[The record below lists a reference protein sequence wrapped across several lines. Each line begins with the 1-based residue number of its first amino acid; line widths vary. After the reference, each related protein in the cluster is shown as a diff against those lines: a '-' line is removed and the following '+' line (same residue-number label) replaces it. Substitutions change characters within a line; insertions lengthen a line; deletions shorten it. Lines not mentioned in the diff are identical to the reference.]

1 IQTSEYDS
9 RIYQMKLQ
17 RNELKKELIKS
28 GLNSSII
35 IRSPSDGIIDT
46 LNVSQGQ
53 IVNAGDTL
61 SQIIPERDRKLY
73 LILWIPDMAVPY
85 IKKR

>member
-1 IQTSEYDS
+1 
-9 RIYQMKLQ
+9 M
-17 RNELKKELIKS
+17 
-28 GLNSSII
+28 
-35 IRSPSDGIIDT
+35 
-46 LNVSQGQ
+46 NVSQGQ